1 MEQGGQSQSMRV
13 DTKLVREHLVSR
25 ILGAA
30 IEHLDELPERARN
43 ELEGALRTV
52 TGEDEDRAPA
62 ARELADRLALVGYA
76 CRTVEVE
83 LFEPARE
90 PITWLREELG
100 REAVDLASEL
110 ARAEPERRPDPDEAP
125 SWRIPG
131 PGGHVRHYLALDA
144 IHQLAPEENGK
155 PGPPPGVTA
164 IELKRCWMLGFFLRC
179 CEEAGATAG

>member
-100 REAVDLASEL
+100 REAVDLAS
-110 ARAEPERRPDPDEAP
+110 
-125 SWRIPG
+125 WRIPG